1 MSALF
6 SSNPNCPSR
15 RAWLVLFWSLLTVFA
30 VSSPGLAQD
39 ETDVEELIDKRYH
52 RVYVPNEALPRVWSF
67 HEGVLLGQQ
76 EFRELVKQAESR
88 KAAETD
94 RPGDFLLSDVTYRA
108 ELNGDVMVIT
118 ATCKLSKQS
127 PGWAQLKLPL
137 KEVSLLKATLGDKP
151 APLGLLGEANTLVL
165 LDNFT
170 GSRQLELV
178 VTSPLERSG
187 TDELARFAIFPPGP
201 ASLKIDV
208 PAGRTIEVNGAR
220 MEADGP
226 QPDARDMTIPVGQS
240 EPVSI
245 RLSDAL
251 SESLEESLVF
261 ASTDYSVAVER
272 DSVRWQAVSQLRT
285 FGKRFNKLE
294 FAVPQRLEVT
304 AVEASGLQS
313 WEIKDDTERPGHF
326 RLLLSFR
333 ETLPDQIAVTLRGV
347 QLLEDDQM
355 RWRVAPLAV
364 LGATTHTGRLALTA
378 PRDIRMK
385 AAQLTGIRP
394 ASGRWEIA
402 KSMKGQTEQFYE
414 VWEED
419 FTLEVAMAELAGEVH
434 AAVSHVLNVGELD
447 VLLSS
452 VVTLQTQFTPVFE
465 LTAEVP
471 AGWQPESITE
481 KNQPLAWQY
490 DSRDEKTTRLR
501 IPLSPPLKPG
511 EKRTLQFRLTLQREG
526 GLFTTEAESFP
537 LPTLQLDGVRILEGT
552 YAINAAAALDIV
564 PEEITGMDPA
574 LLGLPGERFGFRY
587 QDSVISGSVQVKRKT
602 PRFNAST
609 QTTVWLD
616 EQLAHAQILS
626 TLDISGGGLRQVT
639 VDISPLPQV
648 DVEMQ
653 AGGNVRISEQ
663 KRTKTETGMRWTLT
677 FDRYMTGTVKLA
689 LPLLVERDDDAWPTP
704 TVQFPKAEL
713 QDQYLAFLA
722 EDDQQLTLEVTGGAG
737 QKLDPLD
744 QADVPLTIPAGRRL
758 VVAGYHLTQ
767 PGAKAS
773 VAVETFDTVA
783 VPTAIGREL
792 TLESL
797 LLGQGTFQQ
806 QATLRFA
813 AVGVQS
819 LLVALPEGARLWSTM
834 VDGQPLTARRTA
846 GGFLVPLSGLSGGT
860 DDHRLT
866 VVYGLNGD
874 SLGLGNFTRA
884 TLPAPTFAAVDGQGG
899 QRALPTLQSRW
910 QLHHPAETHVQAVS
924 PGVHLAEGGADD
936 SWRERFLKRI
946 GRLGTDD
953 IAFSVGVGAAAC
965 LFAGLLAFFVGRFR
979 ARAALPIVLG
989 VAGLFLLGICLLPA
1003 VQKSRESA
1011 RRSADSQAMSEP
1023 MEEFTGSGE
1032 GFGIG
1037 AFEGAED
1044 AEQMDADGDMLG
1056 EVTNEAEIEHFD
1068 RNGIV
1073 LEQKVIGPD
1082 DVQMNR
1088 RTLEEFRRNRPAQ
1101 QRSPG
1106 GFARSAPA
1114 GGGFGGG
1121 GFGGSAQTAP
1131 APPQSELSY
1140 SNGNR
1145 PAPAAAPMT
1154 VTPGDG
1160 VAASPFADS
1169 PALSAKPAEKDKA
1182 KEQAKQQAGK
1192 RVAANQGLLSLP
1204 LTLQIPSRLETT
1216 VFETYQSADGGL
1228 TIRYLSQSAV
1238 ERLRWVCLSVTV
1250 LLFWLLRNI
1259 SARRKAGLAVLLLG
1273 LGTAAIGVLPAALLP
1288 VVEGLLAGTLLG
1300 LLVWLAIWLIQYV
1313 PKHLFDEVR
1322 WTGKVSS
1329 TAGLL
1334 LFAAICSSSGSVL
1347 AEEKQAEPAEEK
1359 SFVVF
1364 PFDLDEGPL
1373 ANDQVFVP
1381 AEEYKKLTQQARPD
1395 WMQPAAPAAYHI
1407 HEANYSAQFVPAADK
1422 EKSAT
1427 ISLQGRYVVESY
1439 RRGEQKIP
1447 LPIDSMVVK
1456 SMQVDGKPAGAVLA
1470 ADNRPAVLLTEAG
1483 VRVVDVEYELPAE
1496 VFGTAGQFA
1505 VNFQPVAS
1513 GSLSF
1518 RLPNPELRVEVN
1530 DGKIAY
1536 RKVERDGGMIAEI
1549 PISSGGVRDVSW
1561 QPDVESSGSEFL
1573 SCESSRE
1580 VRLEDQGA
1588 ELRYTF
1594 AFRIAQGT
1602 FSEAEFQLPAGV
1614 QLKTLSGNDV
1624 AGWQRVDENR
1634 LRVLLKRAVDDRTE
1648 IGLSL
1653 HASLDIEDK
1662 AQEWTLPDVQPLGV
1676 TREIGTWG
1684 IDWEPALEVRVEQ
1697 TEAVRQM
1704 PVNQF
1709 PRIGSEKLVQT
1720 FERVYRFTGRPHEIE
1735 LSVYR
1740 RNSELVANQMTVV
1753 DVQLHKTHI
1762 ATHAAVT
1769 IEGQPR
1775 LSLEFALPTGLQI
1788 IDLQAADL
1796 ENWFVQPAK
1805 AEGESTLT
1813 VSFREPQQGRVDV
1826 YARGHVQQE
1835 AQAGKSLTVKALELK
1850 GVARGSNYLAIGAA
1864 ESLGLRLEDQGNWRT
1879 TDPQRLPS
1887 DLRQMASFE
1896 IRLGLTVSADSTGPV
1911 GLGVLQATP
1920 LLSGN
1925 SVSVI
1930 AVTDLSLDYG
1940 LSLEWDITNAAASEF
1955 SFVGPNWFVDRI
1967 SFTSTQIRHIRTTK
1981 LDDDRTRWTIE
1992 TKSPLA
1998 RKFLVAAAVS
2008 LPLPAD
2014 RLVTVPPIDFVTG
2027 PDADAAKRSLETQG
2041 HYAVLVNLGREP
2053 LESVSDHQRELI
2065 EASEL
2070 PLTIPESM
2078 RQQAVEIV
2086 RVTRAMK
2093 PSWEL
2098 KELEQAELPP
2108 ATIPLAEMTTA
2119 IDGAGVW
2126 RTAATYQVKN
2136 REQQFLPLLLPENSR
2151 LLSVMVG
2158 ERPARPVAR
2167 EIDGKAVQL
2176 IAMPTTGAADLAV
2189 KVTVVLEG
2197 RLPEPIL
2204 ASWGRRR
2211 VSLPAPQVLNKE
2223 QSEAYGIP
2231 VMHTVWKLT
2240 TPEEMQF
2247 RALSGEGTNVSLAS
2261 EAEAE
2266 RISIL
2271 NSIKAITEMSKIVQ
2285 SSKFSSQQRARA
2297 QKNLKALKGD
2307 VEYYLRDDVQ
2317 SIDKNDDLNLNS
2329 TLESLDDAVKL
2340 QLDDQMDGATVN
2352 QQSLGRNY
2360 ILENN
2365 GEILRSNGLSGLYD
2379 PNPSTDDVPF
2389 RQGEFQVNPNVT
2401 QDERIKM
2408 PSKSFSKSGAGK
2420 GDSGV
2425 VGNIV
2430 IPSEREQ
2437 LLEENMRQNDFL
2449 NRDLLRKEKQSQQQ
2463 SEQIVQQA
2471 PQQPLGWAAP
2481 QLNWD
2486 DGYAANNWD
2495 AIQNEALGV
2504 TDAPVV
2510 SGMALAPQETSGP
2523 QGGLSLPVEL
2533 PQFGNAATYSKV
2545 GGQPELRIEV
2555 YSQAWKHTVLGAIWA
2570 VVLLG
2575 LTVWVMWLL
2584 PRFQHA
2590 PHLHPILVIGMLA
2603 ALAAFVVLPAGLA
2616 GLCLAGAVVLAMVL
2630 GGMSGR
2636 NRLAK

>member
-6 SSNPNCPSR
+6 SSIPNCPSR
-15 RAWLVLFWSLLTVFA
+15 PVWRVLFWSLLAVFA

-52 RVYVPNEALPRVWSF
+52 RVYVPNEALPQVWSF
-67 HEGVLLGQQ
+67 HEGVLLDQQ

-108 ELNGDVMVIT
+108 ERNGDVMVIT

-170 GSRQLELV
+170 GSRQLELI

-240 EPVSI
+240 GPVSI

-394 ASGRWEIA
+394 ALGRWQIA
-402 KSMKGQTEQFYE
+402 KPMQGQTEQFYE

-471 AGWQPESITE
+471 AGWQPEGITE

-564 PEEITGMDPA
+564 PEEITGMAPA

-639 VDISPLPQV
+639 VDVSPLPQV

-663 KRTKTETGMRWTLT
+663 KRTKTETGIRWTLT

-689 LPLLVERDDDAWPTP
+689 LPLLVERNDDAWPTP

-737 QKLDPLD
+737 QNLDPLD
-744 QADVPLTIPAGRRL
+744 PADVPLTIPAGRRL

-866 VVYGLNGD
+866 VVYGLEGD
-874 SLGLGNFTRA
+874 SLGLGDFTRA

-899 QRALPTLQSRW
+899 QRSLPTLQSRW
-910 QLHHPAETHVQAVS
+910 QLHHPAETHVRAVS

-936 SWRERFLKRI
+936 SWRERFLKQI
-946 GRLGTDD
+946 GRLGTDG
-953 IAFSVGVGAAAC
+953 IAISVGVGAAAC

-979 ARAALPIVLG
+979 ARAVLPIVLG

-1003 VQKSRESA
+1003 VQRSRDA
-1011 RRSADSQAMSEP
+1011 AQRGADSNIMMESTSEF
-1023 MEEFTGSGE
+1023 EGEGSG
-1032 GFGIG
+1032 FGVG

-1044 AEQMDADGDMLG
+1044 AERMDADGDMLG
-1056 EVTNEAEIEHFD
+1056 EVMDEAEVDSID

-1073 LEQKVIGPD
+1073 LEQKA
-1082 DVQMNR
+1082 QSWEELTNR
-1088 RTLEEFRRNRPAQ
+1088 R
-1101 QRSPG
+1101 QRG
-1106 GFARSAPA
+1106 RIAGDAPA
-1114 GGGFGGG
+1114 RPNLPTPTGGGFSGGG

-1145 PAPAAAPMT
+1145 PAPATAPMT
-1154 VTPGDG
+1154 VTPRDG

-1169 PALSAKPAEKDKA
+1169 PAPSAKPAEQDKA

-1192 RVAANQGLLSLP
+1192 RIAANQGLLSLP

-1250 LLFWLLRNI
+1250 LLFWLLRNV
-1259 SARRKAGLAVLLLG
+1259 SARRKAALAVLLLG

-1322 WTGKVSS
+1322 WTGKVGS

-1334 LFAAICSSSGSVL
+1334 LFAALCGSGGFVL
-1347 AEEKQAEPAEEK
+1347 AEEKQTEPADEK

-1427 ISLQGRYVVESY
+1427 ISLQGRYVIESY

-1470 ADNRPAVLLTEAG
+1470 AENRPAVLLTEVG

-1505 VNFQPVAS
+1505 VTFQPVAS

-1536 RKVERDGGMIAEI
+1536 RKVKRDGGTIAEI

-1720 FERVYRFTGRPHEIE
+1720 FERVYRFTGRPHEIA

-1796 ENWFVQPAK
+1796 EDWFVQPAE

-1826 YARGHVQQE
+1826 YARGHIQQE
-1835 AQAGKSLTVKALELK
+1835 AQAGKSLTVNALELN

-1896 IRLGLTVSADSTGPV
+1896 IRLGLTVSTDATGPV
-1911 GLGVLQATP
+1911 RLGVLQATP

-1981 LDDDRTRWTIE
+1981 LDDDQTRWTIE

-2014 RLVTVPPIDFVTG
+2014 RLVSVPPIDFVTS
-2027 PDADAAKRSLETQG
+2027 PDAGAAKGSLETQG

-2078 RQQAVEIV
+2078 RRQAVEIV
-2086 RVTRAMK
+2086 RVTRAVK

-2136 REQQFLPLLLPENSR
+2136 REQQFLPLLLPENAR

-2158 ERPARPVAR
+2158 ERPARPVAW

-2317 SIDKNDDLNLNS
+2317 SIDKNNDLNLNS

-2360 ILENN
+2360 ILQNN
-2365 GEILRSNGLSGLYD
+2365 GEILRSNSLSGLYD
-2379 PNPSTDDVPF
+2379 PSDLKSHTIRNSTTESETDVPPHV
-2389 RQGEFQVNPNVT
+2389 RLDVT
-2401 QDERIKM
+2401 KDERIKM

-2420 GDSGV
+2420 KGESKSGTV
-2425 VGNIV
+2425 Y
-2430 IPSEREQ
+2430 EREQ
-2437 LLEENMRQNDFL
+2437 LLQENMRQNDFL

-2463 SEQIVQQA
+2463 SERIVQQA
-2471 PQQPLGWAAP
+2471 PQQQLGWAAP
-2481 QLNWD
+2481 KLNWD
-2486 DGYAANNWD
+2486 DGYWD
-2495 AIQNEALGV
+2495 VTQNEALGV
-2504 TDAPVV
+2504 AGVPVV
-2510 SGMALAPQETSGP
+2510 SGMAPAPQETSGP

-2584 PRFQHA
+2584 PRYQHA
-2590 PHLHPILVIGMLA
+2590 RHLHPILVIGMLA

-2616 GLCLAGAVVLAMVL
+2616 GLCLVGAIVLAMVL
-2630 GGMSGR
+2630 GGMGGR
-2636 NRLAK
+2636 SRLAK